1 MEHDAVQLTR
11 RKLSRVVSITAAGLA
26 ATAFTTMPAIAATVS
41 SAAPAAAVSGTT
53 SGPQLIIS
61 TSSGNVYTVD
71 PSSTDI
77 CQDQPAG
84 NSAYSAKSP
93 VTVLPDGSVWTAAWP
108 EYSNLV
114 KIGTYTPASVNW
126 VTDKYPLGA
135 APVHYVAGLL
145 AMNQTWGVATGYYS
159 STLMSVNFKTGELAD
174 IGDLPDSPADG
185 MTWATNGDLLM
196 AGTDDH
202 IYRLPAA
209 VLTSA
214 MNGTYSDASD
224 WLDLGKA
231 VTPST
236 VKWYNPF
243 SWSNSGADV
252 YGLATGPDGTVYV
265 ATKTAG
271 LFSLA
276 PNNVARTADPSRA
289 LQLNPLRAFP
299 SGNCGFSGGDI
310 EGMTMTGETLFA
322 PATTDAATSVSATL
336 GTPVTG
342 TIGSTLV
349 QAPATVSAAANTLPP
364 GVTLA
369 PNGTLSG
376 TPASAGTTTATIK
389 ICGTDTCVNR
399 QVTFTVA
406 AAPAP
411 APVTPPTPVT
421 PPVTPPTPVAP
432 PANTT
437 PPPAD
442 PSMTMSGSVSAPISG
457 TLPGSAAAAP
467 STFTVTDPTQLPPGV
482 SIDSGGNLMGIPSKA
497 GTYAIPVKACNA
509 TGCTAGTTTLT
520 IGPDQSPCAQN
531 PAAASTVAF
540 RDTLAHLDYSVF

>member
-11 RKLSRVVSITAAGLA
+11 RKISRVVSITAASLA

-41 SAAPAAAVSGTT
+41 AATAAPATAASGTS

-61 TSSGNVYTVD
+61 TSSGKVYTID
-71 PSSTDI
+71 PSNTDV
-77 CQDQPAG
+77 CQNQPAG
-84 NSAYSAKSP
+84 QSAYSANSP
-93 VTVLPDGSVWTAAWP
+93 ITMLPDGSLWTAAWP

-114 KIGTYTPASVNW
+114 NIGSYNPSSVSW
-126 VTDKYPLGA
+126 VTDKNPLGP
-135 APVHYVAGLL
+135 APVHYVAGLV
-145 AMNQTWGVATGYYS
+145 AENQTWGVATGYYS
-159 STLMSVNFKTGELAD
+159 STLMSVNFKTGELTD

-214 MNGTYSDASD
+214 MSGTYSHAGD

-236 VKWYNPF
+236 VAWYNPF

-265 ATKTAG
+265 ATKDAG

-276 PNNVARTADPSRA
+276 PNNVATKSDPSRA

-299 SGNCGFSGGDI
+299 DGTCSFSGGKI
-310 EGMTMTGETLFA
+310 EGMTMTSETLFA
-322 PATTDAATSVSATL
+322 PATSDTATSVSGSL
-336 GTPVTG
+336 GTPITG
-342 TIGSTLV
+342 TISSTMV
-349 QAPATVSAAANTLPP
+349 QAPVTVSAAPNALPN

-376 TPASAGTTTATIK
+376 TPTSPGTSTAAIK
-389 ICGTDTCVNR
+389 ICGTDTCVTR
-399 QVTFTVA
+399 QVTFTIA
-406 AAPAP
+406 AAPTP
-411 APVTPPTPVT
+411 ASTPPAGTT
-421 PPVTPPTPVAP
+421 PPASGQL
-432 PANTT
+432 

-442 PSMTMSGSVSAPISG
+442 PSMTMSGSVNAPVSG

-467 STFTVTDPTQLPPGV
+467 STFTVTDPTTLPPGV
-482 SIDSGGNLMGIPSKA
+482 SIDSGGNLMGIPSAA

-509 TGCTAGTTTLT
+509 TGCTTGTTTLT
-520 IGPDQSPCAQN
+520 IGPDQSPCAQK
-531 PAAASTVAF
+531 PGAASTVAY
-540 RDTLAHLDYSVF
+540 RDVLARVDYRTF